1 MRIAARRNR
10 KRQRGR
16 DAQTAR
22 ETDNERDR
30 DRERDRERIFSYL
43 ESTAEMRI
51 AAGRERESVA
61 ERG

>member
-1 MRIAARRNR
+1 MRIAPPRRNR
-10 KRQRGR
+10 ERQRGR

-22 ETDNERDR
+22 ETDNER
-30 DRERDRERIFSYL
+30 ERDRAGERRFSYL